1 MNPTDGFGPQATLS
15 STECE
20 RLREAAD
27 SHGTPYFLYD
37 ADMVAE
43 RVAAIRDSFGDLVSV
58 YFAVKANPNL
68 ALLRALGDVVDGL
81 DISSDGELQ
90 QALDAGYAADDL
102 SFAGPAKTS
111 AELENAVAAGTGAIS
126 LESERELRTAID
138 VAKRLDTPAKV
149 ALRINPSTDFKAF
162 GLKMGGRPLQ
172 FGIDEEELAGI
183 APIFREH
190 AEHLDFRGIHVYAG
204 SQGFDADS
212 LAESYLNTLALADRV
227 ENLLDRPVCK
237 INLGGGFGVAHAP
250 SDKVLDPKA
259 VATAAADGFR
269 RFLDSRSTDTQL
281 IFELGRF
288 LVADAGV
295 YVARVVSIKES
306 RGKLFAITDG
316 GLHHHL
322 AAAGSFGVGFR
333 SNFSVANLSRSDAEA
348 VTVSLAGPS
357 CNPTDLLGKD
367 VTLPRPEEGDLI
379 GVLSSGS
386 YGLTASPILFLG
398 RQTPAELVR
407 QNGKVSLA
415 RARRNMQDFN

>member
-1 MNPTDGFGPQATLS
+1 MNATVGFGPQSTLS
-15 STECE
+15 TAECE
-20 RLREAAD
+20 RLCDAAG

-37 ADMVAE
+37 VDMVAE

-68 ALLRALGDVVDGL
+68 ALLRALRGVVDGL
-81 DISSDGELQ
+81 DISSDGELH
-90 QALDAGYAADDL
+90 QALEAGYAADDL

-111 AELENAVAAGTGAIS
+111 EELENAVAAGTGAIS

-138 VAKRLDTPAKV
+138 VARRLGTPAKI
-149 ALRINPSTDFKAF
+149 ALRINPATDFKAF

-172 FGIDEEELAGI
+172 FGIDEEALADI
-183 APIFREH
+183 APIVREH
-190 AEHLDFRGIHVYAG
+190 AEHLDFRGVHVYAG
-204 SQGFDADS
+204 SQGFDAGS
-212 LAESYLNTLALADRV
+212 LAESYLNTLTLADRV
-227 ENLLDRPVCK
+227 ESMLDRPVRK

-250 SDKVLDPKA
+250 SDKILDPAA
-259 VATAAADGFR
+259 VAGAAADGFR
-269 RFLDSRSTDTQL
+269 RYLEARATDTQL

-333 SNFSVANLSRSDAEA
+333 SNFSVANLSRPHAET

-367 VTLPRPEEGDLI
+367 VMLPRPEEGDLI

-386 YGLTASPILFLG
+386 YGLTASPMLFLG

-407 QNGKVSLA
+407 QEGRVSLA
-415 RARRNMQDFN
+415 RARRTMQDFN